1 MFDFLALLFSC
12 IDHALVGL
20 SHTGIVLLPRMSKD
34 RVSLSVF
41 DNSLFYLIYLI
52 VDHIV
57 NVFDYG

>member
-1 MFDFLALLFSC
+1 M
-12 IDHALVGL
+12 GL

-52 VDHIV
+52 VDYIV
-57 NVFDYG
+57 NLFGYG